1 MYRTWQNV
9 MNYKLKRKIVVERT
23 LNNFEH
29 ACFACLLCYICKYVF
44 KIEKIINSSTE
55 SKANSNDKNITQ

>member
-1 MYRTWQNV
+1 MYTRTWQNV

-44 KIEKIINSSTE
+44 KIEKNN
-55 SKANSNDKNITQ
+55 KLFH